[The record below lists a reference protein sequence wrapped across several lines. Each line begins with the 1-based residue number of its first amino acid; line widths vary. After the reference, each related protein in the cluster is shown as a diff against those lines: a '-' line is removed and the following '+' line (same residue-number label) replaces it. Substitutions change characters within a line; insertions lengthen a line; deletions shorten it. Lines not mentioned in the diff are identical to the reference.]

1 MTLLGERER
10 RAFGDIAKLFGAMVR
25 KIWFPRNFQ
34 LLCWSSDSWVFI
46 FSPFSRNGLSRGHL

>member
-1 MTLLGERER
+1 MTLLGERECR
-10 RAFGDIAKLFGAMVR
+10 VFGDIAKLFGAMVR

-46 FSPFSRNGLSRGHL
+46 LSPIQP